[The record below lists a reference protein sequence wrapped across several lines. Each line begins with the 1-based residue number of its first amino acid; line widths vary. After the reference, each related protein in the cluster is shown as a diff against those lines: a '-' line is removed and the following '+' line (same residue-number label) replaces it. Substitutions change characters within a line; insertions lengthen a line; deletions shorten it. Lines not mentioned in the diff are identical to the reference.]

1 MTADYIKQEISEE
14 ICEDGGATARLVNNR
29 VLPLGTAVDEAIRGN
44 YVKGEKGL
52 ITAEVQGVIASMV
65 ANTAKDGN
73 ARQIDGLFTIYPQY
87 VGLID
92 PEKGHDPAKNG
103 VETRIRLLK
112 ELRIDTS
119 KWTFNDV
126 TPGRVPIRAYN
137 ASTGGTVGVVEN
149 GTQVKF
155 VGYGLETATRVEW
168 RIEGTEKS
176 GVFPESV
183 LGRSANVLTVPALDG
198 LDQSCDGKTIR
209 FDVYGAKNLS
219 TVNARAKYVEPPPAN
234 PTLTKVHP
242 SDEPEND
249 GWMKPNPYE
258 NTVEGTNLAAAT
270 KLEFKYVDGEDEYV
284 DEFEIVSKTADRIV
298 FKANADT
305 LQDIGGHLIVTTPAG
320 TCEGDFMATVMGS

>member
-29 VLPLGTAVDEAIRGN
+29 VLPLGTAVEEAIRGN

-219 TVNARAKYVEPPPAN
+219 TVNARAKYVVPPPPPA
-234 PTLTKVHP
+234 PTLTAVYP
-242 SDEPEND
+242 DGQPEKEWTIICGN
-249 GWMKPNPYE
+249 E
-258 NTVEGTNLAAAT
+258 LAVIEGTNLADAQFRVESNGHSEDLADDMFET
-270 KLEFKYVDGEDEYV
+270 VTDTRVVIYTGDHWAEWGE
-284 DEFEIVSKTADRIV
+284 SGK
-298 FKANADT
+298 
-305 LQDIGGHLIVTTPAG
+305 LIVTLNDQTAEHEVTLEPQ
-320 TCEGDFMATVMGS
+320 E

>member
-219 TVNARAKYVEPPPAN
+219 TVNARAKYVEPPPAP
-234 PTLTKVHP
+234 PTLTKVYP
-242 SDEPEND
+242 LSDPTGTIGSFYIQEENA
-249 GWMKPNPYE
+249 
-258 NTVEGTNLAAAT
+258 VEGTNLANAT
-270 KLEFKYVDGEDEYV
+270 KLVFRYTEDGEEQ
-284 DEFEIVSKTADRIV
+284 EAEQEITSKEDGKIRFMCTDPGY
-298 FKANADT
+298 DHDGT
-305 LQDIGGHLIVTTPAG
+305 LVVTTPMG
-320 TCEGDFMATVMGS
+320 VATIDCHCTVHD

>member
-52 ITAEVQGVIASMV
+52 ITGEVQGVIASMV

-149 GTQVKF
+149 GKPVKF

-168 RIEGTEKS
+168 RIEGTDKA
-176 GVFPESV
+176 GTVPQDALV
-183 LGRSANVLTVPALDG
+183 RSANVLTVPALAA
-198 LDQSCDGKTIR
+198 LDQGCDGKTIL
-209 FDVYGAKNLS
+209 FEVYGAKNLS
-219 TVNARAKYVEPPPAN
+219 SVTAKAKFVPPPP
-234 PTLTKVHP
+234 PTLTAVWP
-242 SDEPEND
+242 SDEPGNI
-249 GWMKPNPYE
+249 GWMKPTPYP
-258 NTVEGTNLAAAT
+258 NSLIGTH
-270 KLEFKYVDGEDEYV
+270 LEDASLVQFIYEDEEGQSV
-284 DEFEIVSKTADRIV
+284 IKDAEVISCTEGEIKFTLPG
-298 FKANADT
+298 DT
-305 LQDIGGHLIVTTPAG
+305 PDSHAGHFTVTTPGGSVTSSFTG
-320 TCEGDFMATVMGS
+320 TVTPT